1 MAYQF
6 RIESLVSSPVTEWED
21 TLYEM
26 AKEMYRETF
35 LVIRTSADNIPEEM
49 LGEMVE
55 VTDMFFPN
63 GEKEPLFE
71 INGYDEAIPMSAL
84 TYAN

>member
-1 MAYQF
+1 MYQY
-6 RIESLVSSPVTEWED
+6 RIEALLPARVTEWED
-21 TLYEM
+21 ELYEM
-26 AKEMYRETF
+26 AKEMYHQTF
-35 LVIRTSADNIPEEM
+35 LVIRHDAANLPEEM

-71 INGYDEAIPMSAL
+71 VSGYESAIPMSAL
-84 TYAN
+84 TYA